1 MYLVILLRQRL
12 LWRKSLRQRG
22 VPAYGE
28 IKTDGEFVFSYKMD
42 ADDIVYGL
50 ESPTE
55 GSIKE
60 DTVTSA
66 TVLTNPTTQ
75 RANTL
80 FTGLIILSLSLG
92 KRLSACF
99 WIIRESWSLISAIPD
114 RMN

>member
-1 MYLVILLRQRL
+1 
-12 LWRKSLRQRG
+12 WRKSLRQREFRLTG
-22 VPAYGE
+22 KSKRTGNLFSV
-28 IKTDGEFVFSYKMD
+28 IKWMRTISSTVW
-42 ADDIVYGL
+42 

-80 FTGLIILSLSLG
+80 FTGLIILSLSLE